1 MYLTRDVARGVGLVR
16 HSLGGLPHGRGG
28 ARILDDVNKNV
39 NKLSSK
45 CKQKFISQKLTRADA
60 LLLAAMA
67 TARLAIFFKA
77 LKRVH

>member
-1 MYLTRDVARGVGLVR
+1 MVLVVFLMAVEELA
-16 HSLGGLPHGRGG
+16 S
-28 ARILDDVNKNV
+28 
-39 NKLSSK
+39 
-45 CKQKFISQKLTRADA
+45 RADA